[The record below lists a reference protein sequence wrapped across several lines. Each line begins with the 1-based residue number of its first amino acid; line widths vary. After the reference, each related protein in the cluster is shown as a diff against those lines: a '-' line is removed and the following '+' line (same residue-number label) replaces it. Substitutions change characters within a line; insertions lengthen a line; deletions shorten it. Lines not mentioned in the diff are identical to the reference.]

1 MLAAV
6 LLGAL
11 ALSCTR
17 DACSEYAGQERAW
30 ALCEQERRGFQGD
43 VEAACA
49 GLGPIEAS
57 CREEWVR
64 RSIPLP
70 TSTEAL
76 IVACAGASNCLLVV
90 ADLRAPQDVVDH
102 VAFCGQLPEKV
113 ADDCTVHALQR
124 WSLGDA
130 SEGDIP
136 RLAELLGP
144 DVLGA
149 AIGMASVCTGTV
161 SCPTEG
167 DLAAPCHRESLLLT
181 ADGSRCTKPKVP
193 LAPPR

>member
-11 ALSCTR
+11 ALSCTK

-43 VEAACA
+43 VETACA

-64 RSIPLP
+64 RSVPLP
-70 TSTEAL
+70 TSTDDL
-76 IVACAGASNCLLVV
+76 IAACDGASQCLLVV
-90 ADLRAPQDVVDH
+90 ADLRAPEDPVDH
-102 VAFCGQLPEKV
+102 IALCQQLPAKT

-124 WSLGDA
+124 WSLEDA

-136 RLAELLGP
+136 RLAELL
-144 DVLGA
+144 DSRTLGA
-149 AIGMASVCTGTV
+149 AIGMASVCTGKL
-161 SCPTEG
+161 SCPSEG
-167 DLAAPCHRESLLLT
+167 DLAIPCENESAML
-181 ADGSRCTKPKVP
+181 AGEMGRCSKPK
-193 LAPPR
+193 APPR